1 MRVIP
6 LPQDPHIRKRGAM
19 SVISR
24 DSGRRDGA
32 RGLALVLCLGMA
44 AVTIVSGQ
52 QNAADAALDYVTRN
66 RQQFGLT
73 GSDTNDIA
81 ISSTVASAHNGV
93 THVYLQQRYRGIDV
107 WDAIL
112 TVSVRGDGSVISA
125 GSRFVSNLAS
135 AVGGQQSKR
144 AADAAAREAA
154 GHLRLQ
160 PTRAFQILE

>member
-52 QNAADAALDYVTRN
+52 QNAADAALDYVPRT
-66 RQQFGLT
+66 RQQFGLP
-73 GSDTNDIA
+73 GWDTNDIA

-112 TVSVRGDGSVISA
+112 TVSIGADGRVISA
-125 GSRFVSNLAS
+125 GSRFISNIAS
-135 AVGGQQSKR
+135 AAGGQQPR
-144 AADAAAREAA
+144 RTAELAASGAA
-154 GHLRLQ
+154 GDAPL
-160 PTRAFQILE
+160 PAT